1 MPTIWK
7 SSEDNQLSRFG
18 LEQFRPGQVDVIQSV
33 MEGDDCLCVMPT
45 GGGKSLCYQYP
56 AVVRPGLVMV
66 VSPLIALM
74 KDQVDGLQEL
84 GIQAACINSSQTID
98 QQGEILRQTANGE
111 LDLLYVAPERLRSPR
126 FLQTIS
132 DIEIQLLAIDEAH
145 CISQWGHDFR
155 PDYARLG
162 NLRRKIGKP
171 QTIALTATAT
181 DDVRKDILK
190 QLELDECQVFVNGF
204 ARENLFL
211 EVAAPVNIQDKNQ
224 RLTTFLHANPGAGII
239 YASTRKKCEEIVEL
253 LNRGSRKFGFYHGGM
268 LPEDRKSVQERF
280 MDGDVDVIIATNA
293 FGMGIDKSDIR
304 FVVHYNLPGT
314 LEAYYQEAGR
324 AGRDGNPSNCLLLF
338 SQGDRFI
345 QEFFIEN
352 AYPSPKSVE
361 QVYQYLR
368 SQSKDPVELT
378 LGDLKNELNLSL
390 AADGVGVC
398 EQLLEKAGAIERL
411 DTQDNL
417 ASVKLTGNLPSLVDM
432 LPKEAKTQRRVLV
445 EIEKLIGDQR
455 NERLF
460 FHPRQLVNA
469 ELELESIQRAIRQL
483 NEKPFFDY
491 IPPFRGRAVH
501 VVDRSKNFSDWPID
515 FAGMNERKA
524 MEFSKLQTIVDFAMS
539 RRCRQCEILE
549 YFGDSNSKPCHCCDN
564 CRPTASLVPSLAL
577 PSHCHQAVCQC
588 VRMALSGIAR
598 SRGRFGKSL
607 VCQMLWGSK
616 SAKVRKVGL
625 EKLSTFGLLSFLNQS
640 EIEALVESILAVHYA
655 EQSEKKRFRPLINIT
670 ESGISL
676 MKGNLD
682 LPENF
687 PLKSELAT
695 KILFHLPSAADS
707 APKDLKNR
715 LGGSELKIPE
725 SSPLEN
731 ENHIRID
738 AADPLEM
745 ETRSLQNQLVKM
757 EVKPTSGLSGAKQSN
772 SAQKGKK
779 DWEWTLELVQ
789 LGFEIPEILTIRNF
803 DDHQFFNHLIEA
815 IQNSPPSKL
824 PSILGLVKRT
834 CGCPDDLRPLS
845 VEHFPKIF
853 QASAAGFFEK
863 YQESIDSIR

>member
-33 MEGDDCLCVMPT
+33 MKGDDCLCVMPT

-324 AGRDGNPSNCLLLF
+324 AFYFRKAIVLFRSFLL
-338 SQGDRFI
+338 
-345 QEFFIEN
+345 
-352 AYPSPKSVE
+352 KT
-361 QVYQYLR
+361 
-368 SQSKDPVELT
+368 LT
-378 LGDLKNELNLSL
+378 L
-390 AADGVGVC
+390 
-398 EQLLEKAGAIERL
+398 
-411 DTQDNL
+411 
-417 ASVKLTGNLPSLVDM
+417 
-432 LPKEAKTQRRVLV
+432 
-445 EIEKLIGDQR
+445 
-455 NERLF
+455 
-460 FHPRQLVNA
+460 RQNQSSK
-469 ELELESIQRAIRQL
+469 SI
-483 NEKPFFDY
+483 NTS
-491 IPPFRGRAVH
+491 G
-501 VVDRSKNFSDWPID
+501 
-515 FAGMNERKA
+515 RKA
-524 MEFSKLQTIVDFAMS
+524 KI
-539 RRCRQCEILE
+539 
-549 YFGDSNSKPCHCCDN
+549 
-564 CRPTASLVPSLAL
+564 
-577 PSHCHQAVCQC
+577 
-588 VRMALSGIAR
+588 
-598 SRGRFGKSL
+598 
-607 VCQMLWGSK
+607 
-616 SAKVRKVGL
+616 
-625 EKLSTFGLLSFLNQS
+625 LLS
-640 EIEALVESILAVHYA
+640 
-655 EQSEKKRFRPLINIT
+655 
-670 ESGISL
+670 
-676 MKGNLD
+676 
-682 LPENF
+682 
-687 PLKSELAT
+687 
-695 KILFHLPSAADS
+695 
-707 APKDLKNR
+707 
-715 LGGSELKIPE
+715 
-725 SSPLEN
+725 
-731 ENHIRID
+731 
-738 AADPLEM
+738 
-745 ETRSLQNQLVKM
+745 
-757 EVKPTSGLSGAKQSN
+757 
-772 SAQKGKK
+772 
-779 DWEWTLELVQ
+779 
-789 LGFEIPEILTIRNF
+789 
-803 DDHQFFNHLIEA
+803 
-815 IQNSPPSKL
+815 
-824 PSILGLVKRT
+824 
-834 CGCPDDLRPLS
+834 
-845 VEHFPKIF
+845 
-853 QASAAGFFEK
+853 
-863 YQESIDSIR
+863 